1 MCVIKKK
8 IILGGRIMFKNVK
21 NQKGFSLI
29 ELLVVVVII
38 AILAAIAVP
47 IYMNYV
53 RNARSTEAQ
62 TALAAIRSTYRV
74 YRQTYG
80 STDNYDIE
88 QALKA
93 THLGNRTLKNWEFEV
108 VGNPPT
114 KYVATST
121 EEFPEGE
128 GNQVWYDV
136 DDAKFYGYGTANDD
150 EAATSDEIL
159 D

>member
-1 MCVIKKK
+1 
-8 IILGGRIMFKNVK
+8 MFKTFK

-62 TALAAIRSTYRV
+62 SAIAAIRSTYRV
-74 YRQTYG
+74 HYQTYG
-80 STDNYDIE
+80 TTDNYDIE
-88 QALKA
+88 EALKD
-93 THLGNRTLKNWEFEV
+93 TQLGNRTMKNWEFEV
-108 VGNPPT
+108 VGNPPD
-114 KYVATST
+114 KYIATST
-121 EEFPEGE
+121 ADFPEGE
-128 GNQVWYDV
+128 GKQVWYDV
-136 DDAKFYGYGTANDD
+136 DDAEYHGYGIDKD
-150 EAATSDEIL
+150 VDQEEKL

>member
-1 MCVIKKK
+1 MLKS
-8 IILGGRIMFKNVK
+8 FK

-62 TALAAIRSTYRV
+62 SAIAAIRSTYRV
-74 YRQTYG
+74 HYQTYG
-80 STDNYDIE
+80 TTDNYDIE
-88 QALKA
+88 AALKD
-93 THLGNRTLKNWEFEV
+93 TQLGNRTTKNWEFEV
-108 VGNPPT
+108 LGNPPD
-114 KYVATST
+114 KYIATST
-121 EEFPEGE
+121 ADFPEGE
-128 GNQVWYDV
+128 GKQVWYDV
-136 DDAKFYGYGTANDD
+136 QDAEYHGYGIDTETD
-150 EAATSDEIL
+150 EEEIL

>member
-1 MCVIKKK
+1 
-8 IILGGRIMFKNVK
+8 MFKTFK

-62 TALAAIRSTYRV
+62 SAIAAIRSTYRV
-74 YRQTYG
+74 HYQTYG
-80 STDNYDIE
+80 TTDDYDIE
-88 QALKA
+88 EALKD
-93 THLGNRTLKNWEFEV
+93 TQLGNRTTKNWEFEV
-108 VGNPPT
+108 VGNPPD
-114 KYVATST
+114 KYIATST
-121 EEFPEGE
+121 ADFPEGE
-128 GNQVWYDV
+128 GKQVWYDV
-136 DDAKFYGYGTANDD
+136 DDAEYHGYGIDKDTD
-150 EAATSDEIL
+150 EEEVL